1 MNIKLL
7 LQKVQRD
14 SNPLYLIFLD
24 LTKAYDTLD
33 RDRMLQLL
41 HAYGVGP
48 NICQIIDNIWSND
61 TLILKQHQYYAQAMQ
76 TSRGVRQ
83 GDIMSPTLFNIMVD
97 AVVREYEN
105 QARIDDKT
113 ILQFY
118 ADDAVIAAVDNTIAQ
133 YTLDVLTT
141 NFKKF
146 GLHVN
151 VNKTESMTVL
161 GTKPIHRISEYAY
174 TRKITRVGLTNE
186 EKKKSRQIAHIVD
199 WRFRQVH

>member
-1 MNIKLL
+1 
-7 LQKVQRD
+7 
-14 SNPLYLIFLD
+14 LYLIFLD
-24 LTKAYDTLD
+24 ITKAYDTLD

-41 HAYGVGP
+41 QAYGVGP
-48 NICQIIDNIWSND
+48 NICLIIDNIWNND
-61 TLILKQHQYYAQAMQ
+61 TLILKQHQYYSQAMQ

-105 QARIDDKT
+105 QAQIDDKT

-118 ADDAVIAAVDNTIAQ
+118 ADDAVIAAVDHTVAQ

-151 VNKTESMTVL
+151 VNKTESMTIL

-186 EKKKSRQIAHIVD
+186 EKKSRQTAHIVD